1 MPRLTFKSPDGSET
15 VVEAYSGYSVMEAAM
30 VKEVNGI
37 KADCGGCCAC
47 ATCHIYVAPEWLAK
61 LPAMDE
67 YEDAMLDSTDDRR
80 DNSRLACQIEITDD
94 MDGFQAEVADNN

>member
-1 MPRLTFKSPDGSET
+1 MPRLNFKSPDGSET
-15 VVEAYSGYSVMEAAM
+15 VVEAYSGYTVMEAAA

-47 ATCHIYVAPEWLAK
+47 ATCHIYVDPEWLAK

-67 YEDAMLDSTDDRR
+67 YEDAMLDSAADRR

-94 MDGFQAEVADNN
+94 MDGFKAVVADNN